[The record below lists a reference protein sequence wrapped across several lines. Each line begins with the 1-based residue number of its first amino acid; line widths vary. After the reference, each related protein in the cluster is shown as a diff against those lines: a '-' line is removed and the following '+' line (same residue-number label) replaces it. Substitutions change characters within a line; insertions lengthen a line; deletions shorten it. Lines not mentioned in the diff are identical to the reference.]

1 MSDLKIQV
9 TMAAADKMT
18 APFKTARSSAE
29 KLKEAMRGTT
39 SEIKALEKSS
49 AGIQA
54 ISRLEVAAKADAS
67 ALAEARNK
75 ARSLERALTEGSG
88 GTKRAE
94 RAFAAAQKTVEKLE
108 KSTVSNKEKI
118 KALHH
123 ELSEAGVET
132 KDLAAAQKI
141 LEGRLDTARKAAEG
155 QASALGVLQKKSD
168 AMATARSRMDRTTAL
183 AGNLAMAGASG
194 VATGGGI
201 LAGMGVVLRDGI
213 AFEKQM
219 SAVGAVA
226 RLDKTS
232 AEFAALGQQA
242 MALGATTSFSAS
254 EAAEGMQK
262 LAMAGFD
269 AKQIL
274 ASMPGMLDLAKAGNT
289 NLGEAADIASN
300 ILSGFGLEAAE
311 MSRLG
316 DVMAATFTRA
326 NVDLGMLGETM
337 KYTAPIARQVGASVE
352 DVSAMSG
359 LLGNIGIQGAQ
370 AGTALRALFSRLAS
384 PPGDARKALL
394 ELSVA
399 TQDAAGNMRPITEI
413 LADVA
418 KGTKGLGS
426 ADRLAAFTAI
436 AGTEAGAAMASLV
449 EREGEGAISKFSEVL
464 KQAGG
469 EASRL
474 AKAMG
479 DNAAGD
485 IQGFWSAVEG
495 LNITLSQTQT
505 SPLRDLVQS
514 ATSVVRATAEWVKA
528 NPALAGTLFKV
539 AASVAGL
546 VLVGGILATVA
557 AAIIGPIAIL
567 RFAVVSLGI
576 KAGLAGGGIGLF
588 SGAIGFMGTVA
599 KTVFPALLAWVKQL
613 NLAFL
618 MNPIVLA
625 VMAIA
630 TAVTLIV
637 VFWGPLKA
645 FFARLWQSVSGIF
658 AGAWDVI
665 KAAFAWT
672 PLGLVVSNWEPIAGY
687 LGTLWQGLSDTFAQA
702 WGCIT
707 SGIEA
712 IKAPLVWISD
722 MIARLTGGFG
732 EAVSAAGS
740 ALSGVG
746 GDLAKKTVKVAAT
759 AGVAAT
765 VSGAAVA
772 KAPPGQGVDMGGV
785 SITIHAAA
793 GQSETDIARAV
804 RLELEKM
811 MARERSNA
819 RARMYDEED

>member
-9 TMAAADKMT
+9 TMAAVDKMT

-29 KLKEAMRGTT
+29 KLKEAMRGTSEQLQTLHKKSAGVGEFSRLKKMLRDNT
-39 SEIKALEKSS
+39 SSLDAARSKARELGRALAVGGEDSKKAKRAFALARQEVQRLEQSQFDLAKKTNFMRRELSS
-49 AGIQA
+49 AGIDT
-54 ISRLEVAAKADAS
+54 RKLAS
-67 ALAEARNK
+67 A
-75 ARSLERALTEGSG
+75 
-88 GTKRAE
+88 
-94 RAFAAAQKTVEKLE
+94 Q
-108 KSTVSNKEKI
+108 
-118 KALHH
+118 KALK
-123 ELSEAGVET
+123 
-132 KDLAAAQKI
+132 KDLGAVQ
-141 LEGRLDTARKAAEG
+141 KAAES
-155 QASALGVLQKKSD
+155 QASALETLQKKSTATAIARNRMD
-168 AMATARSRMDRTTAL
+168 RATAR
-183 AGNLAMAGASG
+183 AGGLAMAGASG
-194 VATGGGI
+194 VATGGGM

-449 EREGEGAISKFSEVL
+449 EREGEGAISKFSEIL

-505 SPLRDLVQS
+505 SPLRDLFQS

-557 AAIIGPIAIL
+557 AAIIGPLAIL

-630 TAVTLIV
+630 AAVTLIV
-637 VFWGPLKA
+637 VYWEPIKA

-665 KAAFAWT
+665 KTAFAWT
-672 PLGLVVSNWEPIAGY
+672 PLGLVIANWEPIAGY
-687 LGTLWQGLSDTFAQA
+687 LGTLWQGLADTFAQA

-712 IKAPLVWISD
+712 IKAPLVWVSD

-765 VSGAAVA
+765 VSGVAVA
-772 KAPPGQGVDMGGV
+772 KAPSGLGVDMGGV

-793 GQSETDIARAV
+793 GQSEADIARAV